1 VCHRDIKPS
10 NILISKRDLKITL
23 IDFNVSKK
31 VEKDQM
37 MYSKSAGTLEYSAP
51 ERIKDQHGFTN
62 KIDMWAAGL
71 VLFILLVGSHPFEC

>member
-1 VCHRDIKPS
+1 
-10 NILISKRDLKITL
+10 
-23 IDFNVSKK
+23 
-31 VEKDQM
+31 M

-71 VLFILLVGSHPFEC
+71 VLFILLVGSHPFECQGSTARLFSDILNGETIVK

>member
-1 VCHRDIKPS
+1 
-10 NILISKRDLKITL
+10 
-23 IDFNVSKK
+23 
-31 VEKDQM
+31 M